1 MFFSSCFS
9 HLERVIDRTASMVFL
24 STLLH
29 SFVMFKYTKQIV
41 LMQSDVKIK
50 PDTGNGLQSDM

>member
-1 MFFSSCFS
+1 
-9 HLERVIDRTASMVFL
+9 MVFL
-24 STLLH
+24 STLLP